1 MPVRDYIP
9 GTMIDTLKKT
19 LLAGV
24 GAAVITKDKV
34 EAALEDFV
42 AKGKVSAADARK
54 MAEKIAREGREEFDQ
69 VSDQLGTKIKDVLAR
84 MDSKTQERLAALEAR
99 VEVLEKKAARSRSS
113 KS

>member
-1 MPVRDYIP
+1 
-9 GTMIDTLKKT
+9 MIDTLKKT

-54 MAEKIAREGREEFDQ
+54 MAEKIARDGREEFDQ
-69 VSDQLGTKIKDVLAR
+69 MSDQLGTKIKDVLAR

-99 VEVLEKKAARSRSS
+99 VETLEKKAARTRRS

>member
-1 MPVRDYIP
+1 
-9 GTMIDTLKKT
+9 MIDTLKKT

-42 AKGKVSAADARK
+42 TKGKVSAADARK

-69 VSDQLGTKIKDVLAR
+69 MSDQLGTKIKDVLAR
-84 MDSKTQERLAALEAR
+84 MDSKTQERVAALEAR
-99 VEVLEKKAARSRSS
+99 VEALEKKAARTRST

>member
-1 MPVRDYIP
+1 
-9 GTMIDTLKKT
+9 MIDTLKKT

-34 EAALEDFV
+34 ESALEDFV

-54 MAEKIAREGREEFDQ
+54 MAEKIARDGREEFDQ
-69 VSDQLGTKIKDVLAR
+69 MSDQLGTKIKDVLAR

-99 VEVLEKKAARSRSS
+99 VETLEKKAVRTRRS

>member
-1 MPVRDYIP
+1 
-9 GTMIDTLKKT
+9 MIDTLKKT

-54 MAEKIAREGREEFDQ
+54 MAEKIARDGREEFDQ
-69 VSDQLGTKIKDVLAR
+69 MSDQLGTKIKDVLAR